1 MQKLLIICLSLWLAG
16 CSSLR
21 DKSMHLSPGLTK
33 KETLEIVGVPEL
45 RSFKGSTEVWQYAG
59 FVDFNH
65 CTYLNLWFQEGL
77 LESLTSTQKELSDSC
92 QSQLEPVHLNNFQ

>member
-1 MQKLLIICLSLWLAG
+1 MQKLLMMCLVLWLVG

-45 RSFKGSTEVWQYAG
+45 RSFKGSAEVWQYAG
-59 FVDFNH
+59 FVDFEH
-65 CTYLNLWFQEGL
+65 CTYLSLWFQEGL
-77 LESLTSTQKELSDSC
+77 LESLTSTQKETSDNC
-92 QSQLEPVHLNNFQ
+92 QSQLQPIHLNSVQ